1 MALSALES
9 YNNFKSDVGGSLEF
23 RMLGHKRAALSTYD
37 LLSAELKV
45 AWDTTVESLR
55 LDGEAAYGFFKTT
68 VESTEFEPSL
78 VTVRGTRARF
88 PLWINISAK
97 LQAAWEA
104 VADGTA

>member
-9 YNNFKSDVGGSLEF
+9 YNNFKSDVGGSLELT
-23 RMLGHKRAALSTYD
+23 MLGHKRAIISQYS
-37 LLSAELKV
+37 LLSAELKT
-45 AWDTTVESLR
+45 AWDATVGSLR
-55 LDGEAAYGFFKTT
+55 LDGEAAYNFFKTS
-68 VESTEFEPSL
+68 VEAEEFSPSL